1 MVVSSVL
8 AEAVVFHVLV
18 VETGV
23 GKLVAFWPTKAV
35 PFAGDPCIG
44 GGSKA
49 VPFTEDLVHWRL
61 PPILPPLVLLHETFA
76 FMLIQVPVL
85 YISMYSSLHPH

>member
-8 AEAVVFHVLV
+8 AVMYTFHVLV

-35 PFAGDPCIG
+35 PFAGD
-44 GGSKA
+44 
-49 VPFTEDLVHWRL
+49 HWRL
-61 PPILPPLVLLHETFA
+61 PPILPPLVLLHEIFA